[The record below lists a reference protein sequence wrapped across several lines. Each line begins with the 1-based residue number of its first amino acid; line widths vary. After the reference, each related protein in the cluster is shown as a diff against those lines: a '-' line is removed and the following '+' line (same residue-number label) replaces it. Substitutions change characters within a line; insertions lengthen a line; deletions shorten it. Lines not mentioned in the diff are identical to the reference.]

1 MLQLLDST
9 DLIVN
14 VDETWINE
22 TDFRSKK
29 WRKRGTANSVPSKSL
44 SLRISMIAALDT

>member
-22 TDFRSKK
+22 TDFRSKNGEK
-29 WRKRGTANSVPSKSL
+29 EALQTVCLPKASV
-44 SLRISMIAALDT
+44 